1 MRDWQLFFRDKYAA
15 LLECM
20 GTLLLAGVATFLER
34 WTVLL
39 KRVAT
44 LLAKDW
50 QQFSRDWNSL
60 ERLAVFPWRFSE
72 DQLFLRS

>member
-1 MRDWQLFFRDKYAA
+1 
-15 LLECM
+15 M

-34 WTVLL
+34 WAVLL